1 MKLRMAPNSLFAV
14 LLRSPSWI
22 SFAIAVALVAAA
34 QSLLPQ
40 EYRLVG
46 SMGAL
51 PFVVIG
57 CIALWKQLRAPSA
70 EEAQRLLDGASRM
83 AWPQFEAALREGFS
97 RQGWQ
102 VRPGSGGAD
111 LELERQGRVTLVS
124 ARRWKAARH
133 GEEALQPLQAA
144 MDKQEVSRGVYVA
157 LGELSPQAQRLA
169 KARQIEVLQADA
181 LVHLLRR

>member
-14 LLRSPSWI
+14 LLRSPFWI
-22 SFAIAVALVAAA
+22 SFLVALAFIGAA
-34 QSLLPQ
+34 QGLLPR

-57 CIALWKQLRAPSA
+57 CIALWRQLRAPSA
-70 EEAQRLLDGASRM
+70 QERQQLLDGASRM
-83 AWPQFEAALREGFS
+83 SWPQFEAALREGFA

-111 LELERQGRVTLVS
+111 LELERQGKVTLVS

-144 MDKQEVSRGVYVA
+144 MDRQEVPRGVYVA
-157 LGELSPQAQRLA
+157 LGELSPQAQRVA

-181 LVHLLRR
+181 LVLLLRR